1 MNFCQRILYVSLV
14 LVALLVSPAFAGAA
28 GELAQENGVLENT
41 QVALLLLSGLVFV
54 VQSFRVERNYRFILW
69 MGAWFCLSC
78 IVRELDVEDLAVP
91 QWVVAIGSGTG
102 RNLIMGVGWIALG
115 VLAIK
120 SYPELKGSFA
130 RIARSHMAI
139 FMFAAGIL
147 LLLGSLFDH
156 GIFLAGKGKLW
167 EEAFETLGYFLLLPA
182 ALFSRGISNDPKLLS
197 KEEQCQHA
205 VEPIAAN

>member
-54 VQSFRVERNYRFILW
+54 VQSFRVERNLRFILW
-69 MGAWFCLSC
+69 MGAWLSPS
-78 IVRELDVEDLAVP
+78 IILRELDIEKLAVP
-91 QWVVAIGSGTG
+91 QWVVAIGSGMG
-102 RNLIMGVGWIALG
+102 RNLIMAAGWSALG

-130 RIARSHMAI
+130 RIARSRMAI
-139 FMFAAGIL
+139 FMFFAGIL

-156 GIFLAGKGKLW
+156 ETVVADQGMFW
-167 EEAFETLGYFLLLPA
+167 EEAFETIAYFLLLPA
-182 ALFSRGISNDPKLLS
+182 ALFSRLISKG
-197 KEEQCQHA
+197 QA
-205 VEPIAAN
+205 VDTLVAEA